1 VAIEIQWYGRTCFR
15 IRGREGVV
23 VTDPFPP
30 DSGYKL
36 GKLSANS
43 VTVSNR
49 ALAAYSYA
57 AGVGDE
63 PKVFDAPGEYEV
75 GGMLIEGVA
84 MPGMDGARNI
94 GFIIEVE
101 GIKVGHLGL
110 PSPTGFKTPEQFGE
124 VDILLM
130 PVGGGGSLAPAQA
143 ADLMTSIDPPVTIP
157 MHYKNDQEKLEL
169 EPLAAF
175 LREAGTKV
183 EPQPRFQTSRSGLP
197 AELTVVVLEP
207 RG

>member
-15 IRGREGVV
+15 IRGREGIV
-23 VTDPFPP
+23 VTDPCPP
-30 DSGYKL
+30 ESGYKL

-43 VTVSNR
+43 VTISNR
-49 ALAAYSYA
+49 SLPGYSYA
-57 AGVGDE
+57 QGVAEE

-75 GGMLIEGVA
+75 GGMLIEAVP
-84 MPGMDGARNI
+84 MPGMNGARNI

-110 PSPTGFKTPEQFGE
+110 PGPTGFKPPEPFAE

-130 PVGGGGSLAPAQA
+130 PVGAGGSLAPAQA
-143 ADLMTSIDPPVTIP
+143 ADIMTSMDPPVAIP
-157 MHYKNDQEKLEL
+157 MHYKTDQEKLEL
-169 EPLAAF
+169 EPLSAF
-175 LREAGTKV
+175 LREAGAKV
-183 EPQPRFQTSRSGLP
+183 DPQPRFQSTKSGLP
-197 AELTVVVLEP
+197 PELTVVVLEP